1 MSGLTN
7 RCKQTFKIKTFFFH
21 FTKCDIFDLLWL
33 MEKMSLNLWSA
44 EESYNP
50 IPTTPSCWS
59 KKATPPSELTASGP
73 GWIYV
78 RFSKPSYSN
87 NDMHFWRLL
96 MSHDRSGGTICSMCA
111 TSTVTQIVK
120 KINPKET
127 DCVFLGTNTMGHAN
141 GVQLIKMTSQSA
153 DH

>member
-1 MSGLTN
+1 
-7 RCKQTFKIKTFFFH
+7 
-21 FTKCDIFDLLWL
+21 
-33 MEKMSLNLWSA
+33 MEKKSLNLSPFSL
-44 EESYNP
+44 ERRRTLQSHSNYSFMLILKSN
-50 IPTTPSCWS
+50 
-59 KKATPPSELTASGP
+59 SGP
-73 GWIYV
+73 GWIYI

-141 GVQLIKMTSQSA
+141 GVSLQTINQLILKMYGVSIGSRLQNFRKIIPYRLWQVYSKYN
-153 DH
+153 